1 MKESVSRLQA
11 PPLVDKQS
19 VGQENKLEKK
29 SKSTSSAVFAKDSF
43 ACCSYYKECSNE
55 KHCIISNLDYSQ
67 NCQYREKIESG
78 IIYYGKNANAFRK
91 DLYESYIH
99 NFQHLSLG
107 EVSILGCVLH
117 HFFFEKN
124 GITQAI
130 FLDSPELL
138 TLSELGFFDIT
149 FKPLLIMNRC
159 KIKYLKN
166 ACGDSLIKE
175 AVSWAKK
182 QRKATPKNN
191 LDKNSSAEESI
202 YREELVR
209 WILQFHPNIA
219 ETVCEG
225 VHVIEIP
232 PMNHLELREFFY
244 DYYPL
249 ETYET
254 IKEALKYYT
263 DDPRFLAAKKHEES
277 PPLLEDSKKN
287 DFDMAITEAI
297 LQFGYWDPDVHS
309 TLEQVKR
316 LAAMLRIK
324 PKNIT
329 VNVDNLTAEIIGSTG
344 DHHHVSLTSC
354 SCMDFHFRQLPCK
367 HIYRLAYELGCL
379 NSLPKFDR
387 KSAEAFEGTIPDEV
401 ERFRRLYLK
410 GAISPEKY
418 VKIVNA
424 LESTNA

>member
-277 PPLLEDSKKN
+277 PPLSEDSKK
-287 DFDMAITEAI
+287 
-297 LQFGYWDPDVHS
+297 
-309 TLEQVKR
+309 K
-316 LAAMLRIK
+316 
-324 PKNIT
+324 
-329 VNVDNLTAEIIGSTG
+329 
-344 DHHHVSLTSC
+344 
-354 SCMDFHFRQLPCK
+354 
-367 HIYRLAYELGCL
+367 
-379 NSLPKFDR
+379 
-387 KSAEAFEGTIPDEV
+387 
-401 ERFRRLYLK
+401 
-410 GAISPEKY
+410 
-418 VKIVNA
+418 
-424 LESTNA
+424 